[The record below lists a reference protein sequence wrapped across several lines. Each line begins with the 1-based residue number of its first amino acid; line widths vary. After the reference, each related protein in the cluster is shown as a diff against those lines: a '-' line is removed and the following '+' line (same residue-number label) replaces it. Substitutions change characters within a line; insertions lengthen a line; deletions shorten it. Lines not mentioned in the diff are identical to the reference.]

1 MTNSPTSSSSSSC
14 SNLFFSESENSVDAV
29 LNEQDAII
37 HNLKLEVENLN
48 EYSDTLLEEL
58 TTLTEYV
65 KTNIV
70 KSSNILRK
78 LIENNVNNIDEF
90 SISQQIIKGEIV
102 RSLRILNNIYSKV
115 SN

>member
-1 MTNSPTSSSSSSC
+1 MVLSRTSSSSSIS
-14 SNLFFSESENSVDAV
+14 FFSESENSVDVV

-37 HNLKLEVENLN
+37 NDLRLEIKNLT

-58 TTLTEYV
+58 TTITQYV
-65 KTNIV
+65 KNNIV
-70 KSSNILRK
+70 KCLNILRK

-90 SISQQIIKGEIV
+90 SISQQLIKGEVVASI
-102 RSLRILNNIYSKV
+102 RILNNIYTKL